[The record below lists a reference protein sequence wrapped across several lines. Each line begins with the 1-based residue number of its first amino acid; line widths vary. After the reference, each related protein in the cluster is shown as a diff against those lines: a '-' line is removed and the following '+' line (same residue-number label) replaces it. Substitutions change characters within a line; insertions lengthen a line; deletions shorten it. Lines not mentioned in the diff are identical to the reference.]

1 MRVGHILNPNPPSP
15 QTRVVHLADKPLS
28 ILESK
33 KKSDLELD
41 LSEADL
47 RHLYTTMVRVR
58 KMDEKLILL
67 QRQGRI
73 GFYLSCLGQ
82 EACHIGAAFALNEDD
97 WIYPHYRNPGT
108 PLLRGV
114 SMLRMVN
121 QCFGNAADEIK
132 GRQMPV
138 HYSFKDIN
146 FFSISSPL
154 GTQIVQ
160 ASGTAYAMKLK
171 GTKQVA
177 MTSFGDG
184 SSSEIDFHSGLNFAA
199 VTKAPCIFMLENNQW
214 AISVPTTKQSAS
226 ESYAIKAAAYGM
238 PGIQVD
244 GNDIL
249 AVYKV
254 TKEAV
259 ERARNGEGPTLIEL
273 VTFRMGAHS
282 TSDDPSR
289 YCPPEQLKE
298 WAAKDPLKRFEAYL
312 LKTKVIDAK
321 TVEATAAAATAEIDD
336 AVRAAEKNG
345 PTPPVETMFDD
356 VYEHVPDLLKDQRD
370 QMMRDYKEHG
380 IPGAH

>member
-1 MRVGHILNPNPPSP
+1 MPE
-15 QTRVVHLADKPLS
+15 PLTL
-28 ILESK
+28 LESK
-33 KKSDLELD
+33 KKDLGLD
-41 LSEADL
+41 LSDTDL
-47 RHLYTTMVRVR
+47 KKLHQTMVRVR

-97 WIYPHYRNPGT
+97 WLFPHYRNPGT

-121 QCFGNAADEIK
+121 QCFGNVADEVK

-138 HYSFKDIN
+138 HYSFKDIH

-160 ASGTAYAMKLK
+160 AAGAAYGMKLK
-171 GTKQVA
+171 GSKQVA

-184 SSSEIDFHSGLNFAA
+184 SSSEIDFHSGLNLAA
-199 VTKAPCIFMLENNQW
+199 VTKSPCIFMLENNQY
-214 AISVPTTKQSAS
+214 AISVPSAKQSAS

-238 PGIQVD
+238 PGVQVD
-244 GNDIL
+244 GNDVL

-254 TKEAV
+254 TADAV

-273 VTFRMGAHS
+273 VTFRMSAHS

-289 YCPPEQLKE
+289 YCPPELFKQ
-298 WAAKDPLKRFEAYL
+298 WAEKDPLKRYEAYL
-312 LKTKVIDAK
+312 LKAKVMTQAEMDKVAKDAVAE
-321 TVEATAAAATAEIDD
+321 VEAAIKE
-336 AVRAAEKNG
+336 AEKNG
-345 PTPPVETMFDD
+345 PHPAPETMFGD
-356 VYEHVPDLLKDQRD
+356 VYEHLPPILEEQKAAMLKDFN
-370 QMMRDYKEHG
+370 EHG
-380 IPGAH
+380 VPGAH

>member
-1 MRVGHILNPNPPSP
+1 L
-15 QTRVVHLADKPLS
+15 T

-47 RHLYTTMVRVR
+47 SHLYTTMVRVR

-82 EACHIGAAFALNEDD
+82 EACHIGAAYALNEDD

-160 ASGTAYAMKLK
+160 ATGTAYAMKLK

-184 SSSEIDFHSGLNFAA
+184 SSSEIDFHSGMNFAA

-214 AISVPTTKQSAS
+214 AISVPTSKQSAS
-226 ESYAIKAAAYGM
+226 ESYAIKAAGYGM

-244 GNDIL
+244 GNDVL
-249 AVYKV
+249 AIYKV

-273 VTFRMGAHS
+273 VTFRMAAHS

-312 LKTKVIDAK
+312 LKAKVIDAK
-321 TVEATAAAATAEIDD
+321 AVESIAAAAVAEIDD
-336 AVRAAEKNG
+336 AVRAAETNG
-345 PTPPVETMFDD
+345 PHAPVETMFDD
-356 VYEHVPDLLKDQRD
+356 VYEHVPDLLKDQRE
-370 QMMRDYKEHG
+370 QMLRDFKEHG
-380 IPGAH
+380 LPGAH

>member
-1 MRVGHILNPNPPSP
+1 M
-15 QTRVVHLADKPLS
+15 AEKPLT

-33 KKSDLELD
+33 KKDLELD
-41 LSEADL
+41 LSDTDL
-47 RHLYTTMVRVR
+47 KRLYTTMVRVR
-58 KMDEKLILL
+58 RMDEKLILL

-82 EACHIGAAFALNEDD
+82 EACHIGAAYALNEDD
-97 WIYPHYRNPGT
+97 WLYPHYRNPGT

-114 SMLRMVN
+114 SMQRMVH
-121 QCFGNAADEIK
+121 QCYGNAEDEIK

-138 HYSFKDIN
+138 HYSFRDIN

-160 ASGTAYAMKLK
+160 AAGTAYAMKLK

-199 VTKAPCIFMLENNQW
+199 VTKSPCIFMLENNQY
-214 AISVPTTKQSAS
+214 AISVPSSKQSAS

-244 GNDIL
+244 GNDVL

-254 TKEAV
+254 TKDAV
-259 ERARNGEGPTLIEL
+259 DRARRGEGPSLIEL

-289 YCPPEQLKE
+289 YCPPELIRQ
-298 WAAKDPLKRFEAYL
+298 WAEKDPLKRFEAFL
-312 LKTKVIDAK
+312 LKAKVLTQAEMDRLAQDA
-321 TVEATAAAATAEIDD
+321 
-336 AVRAAEKNG
+336 
-345 PTPPVETMFDD
+345 
-356 VYEHVPDLLKDQRD
+356 
-370 QMMRDYKEHG
+370 
-380 IPGAH
+380 

>member
-1 MRVGHILNPNPPSP
+1 MPEKNPGKEASK
-15 QTRVVHLADKPLS
+15 AAPLS
-28 ILESK
+28 LLESK
-33 KKSDLELD
+33 RKGDLD
-41 LSEADL
+41 LSDADL
-47 RHLYTTMVRVR
+47 RNLYTTMVRVR

-82 EACHIGAAFALNEDD
+82 EACHIGAAYALNEDD
-97 WIYPHYRNPGT
+97 WIFPHYRNPGT

-114 SMLRMVN
+114 SMERMVN

-160 ASGTAYAMKLK
+160 AAGAAYAMKMK
-171 GTKQVA
+171 GSKQVA

-184 SSSEIDFHSGLNFAA
+184 SSSEIDFHSGMNFAA
-199 VTKAPCIFMLENNQW
+199 VTKAPCIFMLENNGY
-214 AISVPTTKQSAS
+214 AISVPLNKQSAS
-226 ESYAIKAAAYGM
+226 ETFAVKAAAYGM
-238 PGIQVD
+238 PGVQVD

-254 TKEAV
+254 TKDAV
-259 ERARNGEGPTLIEL
+259 DRARRGEGPTLIEL
-273 VTFRMGAHS
+273 VTFRMAAHS

-289 YCPPEQLKE
+289 YCPPELLKE
-298 WAAKDPLKRFEAYL
+298 WAAKDPLKRFEAFL
-312 LKTKVIDAK
+312 AK
-321 TVEATAAAATAEIDD
+321 NKILSQKDMEAIAKSAEEEVAAAIK
-336 AVRAAEKNG
+336 AAEKNEAM
-345 PTPPVETMFDD
+345 PPPESMFGD
-356 VYEHVPDLLKDQRD
+356 VYEEMSEIQKEQLES
-370 QMMRDYKEHG
+370 MMRDFKEHG
-380 IPGAH
+380 VPGAH

>member
-1 MRVGHILNPNPPSP
+1 M
-15 QTRVVHLADKPLS
+15 ADKPLTL
-28 ILESK
+28 LESK
-33 KKSDLELD
+33 KKDLELD
-41 LSEADL
+41 LSDTDL
-47 RHLYTTMVRVR
+47 RKLYTTMVRVR

-82 EACHIGAAFALNEDD
+82 EACHIGAAYALNEDD
-97 WIYPHYRNPGT
+97 WIFPHYRNPGT

-146 FFSISSPL
+146 FFSVSSPL
-154 GTQIVQ
+154 GTQIIQ
-160 ASGTAYAMKLK
+160 AAGAAYAMKMK
-171 GTKQVA
+171 QNKQVT

-184 SSSEIDFHSGLNFAA
+184 SSSEIDFHSGMNFAS
-199 VTKAPCIFMLENNQW
+199 VTKSPCIFMLENNQW
-214 AISVPTTKQSAS
+214 AISVPTSKQSAS
-226 ESYAIKAAAYGM
+226 ESYAIKAVAYGM

-254 TKEAV
+254 TKDAV
-259 ERARNGEGPTLIEL
+259 DRARRGEGPTLIEL

-312 LKTKVIDAK
+312 LKNKIIAQDEMDKLAK
-321 TVEATAAAATAEIDD
+321 DATAEIDD
-336 AVRAAEKNG
+336 AVREAEKNA
-345 PTPPVETMFDD
+345 PLPPPESIFGD
-356 VYEHVPDLLKDQRD
+356 VYESIPEHLAAQ
-370 QMMRDYKEHG
+370 QEAMMADYKEHG
-380 IPGAH
+380 LPGAH

>member
-1 MRVGHILNPNPPSP
+1 M
-15 QTRVVHLADKPLS
+15 ADKPLTL
-28 ILESK
+28 LESK
-33 KKSDLELD
+33 KKDLGLD
-41 LSEADL
+41 LSDTDL
-47 RHLYTTMVRVR
+47 KKLYTTMVRVR
-58 KMDEKLILL
+58 RMDEKLILL

-82 EACHIGAAFALNEDD
+82 EACHIGAAYALNDDD
-97 WIYPHYRNPGT
+97 WLFPHYRNPGT

-160 ASGTAYAMKLK
+160 AAGTAYAMKLK

-184 SSSEIDFHSGLNFAA
+184 SSSEIDFHSGMNLAA
-199 VTKAPCIFMLENNQW
+199 VTKAPCIFLLENNGW
-214 AISVPTTKQSAS
+214 AISVPNAKQSAS

-254 TKEAV
+254 AQEAV

-273 VTFRMGAHS
+273 VTFRMAAHS

-298 WAAKDPLKRFEAYL
+298 WAAKDPLARFESYL
-312 LKTKVIDAK
+312 LKFKIID
-321 TVEATAAAATAEIDD
+321 EAFVKKCSTDAVQEVDD
-336 AVRAAEKNG
+336 AIKAAEKNG
-345 PTPPVETMFDD
+345 PHPPVETMFDD
-356 VYEHVPDLLKDQRD
+356 VYEKVPEHLAAQRD
-370 QMMRDYKEHG
+370 EMMRDYKEHG

>member
-1 MRVGHILNPNPPSP
+1 MERP
-15 QTRVVHLADKPLS
+15 QPLSQAAASRALRMPDKPLS
-28 ILESK
+28 LLEAK
-33 KKSDLELD
+33 KKDPELD
-41 LSEADL
+41 LSDTDL
-47 RHLYTTMVRVR
+47 RKLYATMIRVR
-58 KMDEKLILL
+58 RMDEKLILL

-82 EACHIGAAFALNEDD
+82 EACHIGAAYALNEDD
-97 WIYPHYRNPGT
+97 WIFPHYRNPGT

-138 HYSFKDIN
+138 HYSFRDVN

-160 ASGTAYAMKLK
+160 AAGAAYAMKVK

-184 SSSEIDFHSGLNFAA
+184 SSSEIDFHSGMNFAA
-199 VTKAPCIFMLENNQW
+199 VTKSPCIFMLENNGY
-214 AISVPTTKQSAS
+214 AISVPLGKQSAS
-226 ESYAIKAAAYGM
+226 ESFAIKAAAYGM

-254 TKEAV
+254 TKQAV
-259 ERARNGEGPTLIEL
+259 DRARRGEGPTLIEL

-289 YCPPEQLKE
+289 YCPPELLKQ
-298 WAAKDPLKRFEAYL
+298 WAEKDPVKRFEAYL
-312 LKTKVIDAK
+312 LKNKVLTQAEMDQIAKDAVAE
-321 TVEATAAAATAEIDD
+321 VEAAVKEAET
-336 AVRAAEKNG
+336 NT
-345 PTPPVETMFDD
+345 PHPPVETIFQD
-356 VYEHVPDLLKDQRD
+356 VYEEMPEPVSYTHLTLPTTERV
-370 QMMRDYKEHG
+370 
-380 IPGAH
+380 

>member
-1 MRVGHILNPNPPSP
+1 MPE
-15 QTRVVHLADKPLS
+15 KPLS

-33 KKSDLELD
+33 KKDLGLD
-41 LSEADL
+41 LSDNDL
-47 RHLYTTMVRVR
+47 RDLYTTMVRVR
-58 KMDEKLILL
+58 RLDEKLILL

-82 EACHIGAAFALNEDD
+82 EACHIGAAYALEPND
-97 WIYPHYRNPGT
+97 WIFPHYRNGGT

-121 QCFGNAADEIK
+121 QCYGNAVDESK

-138 HYSFKDIN
+138 HYSFRDVN

-160 ASGTAYAMKLK
+160 AAGTAYAMKLK
-171 GTKQVA
+171 GTTQVT

-184 SSSEIDFHSGLNFAA
+184 SSSESDFHAGLNMAA
-199 VTKAPCIFMLENNQW
+199 VTKSPCIFMLENNQY
-214 AISVPTTKQSAS
+214 AISVPSSKQSAS
-226 ESYAIKAAAYGM
+226 ESYAVKAAAYGM

-249 AVYKV
+249 AVYQV

-259 ERARNGEGPTLIEL
+259 DRARRGEGPSLIEL

-289 YCPPEQLKE
+289 YCPPELYKE

-312 LKTKVIDAK
+312 VKNKVIDEAFIQKTAK
-321 TVEATAAAATAEIDD
+321 DAEAEVAN
-336 AVRAAEKNG
+336 AVTMAEKEP
-345 PTPPVETMFDD
+345 PTPRIESMFED
-356 VYEHVPDLLKDQRD
+356 VYENMPELLEAQQKQMLKD
-370 QMMRDYKEHG
+370 YNEHG
-380 IPGAH
+380 IPGSH

>member
-1 MRVGHILNPNPPSP
+1 M
-15 QTRVVHLADKPLS
+15 ADKPLT

-33 KKSDLELD
+33 KKDLELD
-41 LSEADL
+41 LSDTDL
-47 RHLYTTMVRVR
+47 KKLYATMVRVR
-58 KMDEKLILL
+58 RMDEKLILL

-82 EACHIGAAFALNEDD
+82 EACHIGAAYALNEDD
-97 WIYPHYRNPGT
+97 WIFPHYRNPGT

-114 SMLRMVN
+114 SMQRMVH
-121 QCFGNAADEIK
+121 QCYGNAEDEIK

-160 ASGTAYAMKLK
+160 AAGTAYAMKLK

-199 VTKAPCIFMLENNQW
+199 VTKSPCIFMLENNQW
-214 AISVPTTKQSAS
+214 AISVPTAKQSAS

-244 GNDIL
+244 GNDVL

-254 TKEAV
+254 TKDAV
-259 ERARNGEGPTLIEL
+259 DRARRGEGPTLIEL

-298 WAAKDPLKRFEAYL
+298 WAQKDPLKRFEAFL
-312 LKTKVIDAK
+312 LRNKVLAQAEMDKLAK
-321 TVEATAAAATAEIDD
+321 D
-336 AVRAAEKNG
+336 AVAEVEEAIKNAEKAG
-345 PTPPVETMFDD
+345 PMPEVGTMFDD
-356 VYEHVPDLLKDQRD
+356 VYEHVPELLLSQRD
-370 QMMRDYKEHG
+370 DMLRDYKEHG

>member
-1 MRVGHILNPNPPSP
+1 M
-15 QTRVVHLADKPLS
+15 ADKPLTL
-28 ILESK
+28 LESK
-33 KKSDLELD
+33 KKDLELD
-41 LSEADL
+41 LSDTDL
-47 RHLYTTMVRVR
+47 RKLHQTMVRVR

-82 EACHIGAAFALNEDD
+82 EACHIGAAYALNEDD
-97 WIYPHYRNPGT
+97 WIFPHYRNPGT

-121 QCFGNAADEIK
+121 QCFGNSADEIK

-138 HYSFKDIN
+138 HYSFRDIN

-160 ASGTAYAMKLK
+160 AAGAAYGMKVK

-184 SSSEIDFHSGLNFAA
+184 SSSEIDFHSGMNLAA
-199 VTKAPCIFMLENNQW
+199 VTKSPCIFMLENNQW
-214 AISVPTTKQSAS
+214 AISVPSSKQSAS
-226 ESYAIKAAAYGM
+226 ESYAIKAVAYGM

-254 TKEAV
+254 TKDAV
-259 ERARNGEGPTLIEL
+259 DRARRGEGPTLIEL

-289 YCPPEQLKE
+289 YCPPELLAE
-298 WAAKDPLKRFEAYL
+298 WKKKDPLARFEAYL
-312 LKTKVIDAK
+312 LKNKVLAQEEMDRIAK
-321 TVEATAAAATAEIDD
+321 EAEEEVNAAIKE
-336 AVRAAEKNG
+336 AEKNAAL
-345 PTPPVETMFDD
+345 PPVESMFED
-356 VYEHVPDLLKDQRD
+356 VYGEMPDLLKDQLE
-370 QMMRDYKEHG
+370 QMKRDYEEHG
-380 IPGAH
+380 MPGSH